1 MLGYVHVPLNVTRD
15 GQQYTFGVIEIPSFY
30 LNYRAR
36 RAGTEY
42 RSVSEDTNNALKTL
56 AAKNVQGLL
65 SIYVITQ
72 VVHLKKWLVCL
83 GR

>member
-1 MLGYVHVPLNVTRD
+1 MDKNTY
-15 GQQYTFGVIEIPSFY
+15 FGVIEIPSFY

-56 AAKNVQGLL
+56 AAQECCRDYCRL
-65 SIYVITQ
+65 T
-72 VVHLKKWLVCL
+72 
-83 GR
+83 